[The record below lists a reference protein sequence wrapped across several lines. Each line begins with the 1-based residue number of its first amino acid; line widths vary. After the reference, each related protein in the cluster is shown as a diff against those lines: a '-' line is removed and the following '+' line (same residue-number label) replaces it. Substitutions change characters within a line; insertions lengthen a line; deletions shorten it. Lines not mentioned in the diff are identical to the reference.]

1 MFHNIIVPV
10 DGSEPS
16 NAAVTFALRMAGD
29 DHASVTFAHA
39 IEVTKIIAM
48 TSASSIGPSY
58 AVDAARD
65 AGKEILEEARA
76 QAKDA
81 NIDAATELIEG
92 DCVSALLALA
102 QAKKADLIVVGS
114 HGRSGLTRAL
124 LGSVAEGVL
133 RRSPIPVLVTHAPK
147 KAQGVTLVAM

>member
-1 MFHNIIVPV
+1 MFRNIIVPV

-16 NAAVTFALRMAGD
+16 NAAVTFALRMANE

-65 AGKEILEEARA
+65 AGKEILEEAKA

-81 NIDAATELIEG
+81 SIDASTELVEG
-92 DCVSALLALA
+92 DCVSSLLALA

-114 HGRSGLTRAL
+114 HGRSGLSRAL
-124 LGSVAEGVL
+124 LGSVAEGIL

>member
-16 NAAVTFALRMAGD
+16 NAALSFALRMAIED
-29 DHASVTFAHA
+29 RASLTFVHA

-58 AVDAARD
+58 AIEAARDSGKEVLDEAKAQAANAKVDAAV
-65 AGKEILEEARA
+65 
-76 QAKDA
+76 
-81 NIDAATELIEG
+81 ELLEG
-92 DCVSALLALA
+92 DCVSSILELA
-102 QAKKADLIVVGS
+102 QAKNADLIVVGS
-114 HGRSGLTRAL
+114 HGRSGISRAL
-124 LGSVAEGVL
+124 LGSVAEGIL

-147 KAQGVTLVAM
+147 KPAGVTLVGV